1 MSKFDYFLCTYFF
14 DNTHFF
20 EFFPV
25 ISLRTKK
32 MHPYD
37 NNLDTNQTDLHRF
50 EPISR

>member
-1 MSKFDYFLCTYFF
+1 MIFGLQKTD
-14 DNTHFF
+14 
-20 EFFPV
+20 FPRFSLTFRV

-37 NNLDTNQTDLHRF
+37 KNQDTNQTDLHRF